1 MKTKAKKKESP
12 PYVRL
17 KKKPDISGA
26 EWKTVG
32 DAIGEILREPPK
44 ASQLDRIEQKLDQ
57 LLARPYW
64 YPYTPPPAPF
74 PWPAEKPRMP
84 TDPWGNPTIY

>member
-1 MKTKAKKKESP
+1 MKTKTKKKESP

-26 EWKTVG
+26 EWKTV
-32 DAIGEILREPPK
+32 EEVLREPPK

-64 YPYTPPPAPF
+64 YPYTPPPPPH
-74 PWPAEKPRMP
+74 PWPAEKPKYP
-84 TDPWGNPTIY
+84 TDPWGGPIPY

>member
-1 MKTKAKKKESP
+1 MKTKTKKKESP

-26 EWKTVG
+26 EWKTV
-32 DAIGEILREPPK
+32 EEVLREPPK
-44 ASQLDRIEQKLDQ
+44 ASQLDRIERKLDQ

-64 YPYTPPPAPF
+64 FPYTPPPPPV
-74 PWPAEKPRMP
+74 PWPVEKPRTP
-84 TDPWGNPTIY
+84 TDLWGNPAIY

>member
-1 MKTKAKKKESP
+1 MKTKTKKKESP

-26 EWKTVG
+26 EWKTV
-32 DAIGEILREPPK
+32 EEVLREPPK

-64 YPYTPPPAPF
+64 YPYTPPPLPQ
-74 PWPAEKPRMP
+74 PWKPTELRTP